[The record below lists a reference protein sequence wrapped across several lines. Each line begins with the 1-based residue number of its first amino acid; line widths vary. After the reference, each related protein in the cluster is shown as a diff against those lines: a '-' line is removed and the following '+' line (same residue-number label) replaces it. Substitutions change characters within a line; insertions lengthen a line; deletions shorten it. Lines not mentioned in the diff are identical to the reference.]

1 MLSKTE
7 LQARELIIEQ
17 IEKLLEKYRKRA
29 DKEKEKRDNAFIVYQ
44 GEKYYTD
51 TDLQNA
57 YGCDAFSSST
67 YDKLLDKLNKARGQ
81 VDRDTFTPTEM
92 LVHELD
98 KINTNLKLEIAQ
110 HNIEQ
115 KRKAEH
121 DKRAVELSEQG
132 YSYKEIET
140 IISNEELMRYE

>member
-1 MLSKTE
+1 MLNNTE
-7 LQARELIIEQ
+7 VQARKLIIEQ
-17 IEKLLEKYRKRA
+17 IEKLLEKYSKKA
-29 DKEKEKRDNAFIVYQ
+29 DKEKEKRDHAYIIYQ

-51 TDLQNA
+51 SDLQDA

-67 YDKLLDKLNKARGQ
+67 YDKLLDRLNKARGK
-81 VDRDTFTPTEM
+81 VDRNEYTPTEM

-110 HNIEQ
+110 NNIEQ

-121 DKRAVELSEQG
+121 DKRAAELSEQG

>member
-1 MLSKTE
+1 MLNSTE
-7 LQARELIIEQ
+7 IQARKLIIEQ
-17 IEKLLEKYRKRA
+17 IEKMLEKYRKKA
-29 DKEKEKRDNAFIVYQ
+29 DKEIEKRDNAYVIYQ

-51 TDLQNA
+51 IDLQDA

-67 YDKLLDKLNKARGQ
+67 YDKLLDKLNKARGKLDQ
-81 VDRDTFTPTEM
+81 NEFTPTEM
-92 LVHELD
+92 LIYELD

-110 HNIEQ
+110 SNIEQ

-121 DKRAVELSEQG
+121 DKRAAELSGEG
-132 YSYKEIET
+132 YSFREIET